1 MKLVLV
7 EDLSGRETLAVD
19 VLSSDFTV
27 LLAADTE
34 LTDKQID
41 RLKRNNIIEVYIKD
55 EDASTEVTIIKEEV
69 RKEVHDTLQGI
80 LEKHTYS
87 TSSELA
93 ELSNAADAIISDIL
107 EEEDVVEKLYD
118 IRRRSADIYEHCISV
133 CSISTLIALKK
144 KLSQEKVHDIGVACL
159 LHELGL
165 KYITV
170 DYVNKE
176 IYDMNEEDAAEYK
189 KHPIYGY
196 SAVEKEDWLSED
208 AKRIILYHHEN
219 LNGSGYPMKVT
230 DIPIECRIVQLCDV
244 FDEYICGI
252 GCERVKVYEALEYL
266 KIYKG
271 TKFDRELVDDFMALI
286 AVYPVGSYVRTSDGE
301 IGVVL
306 RQNKEFPDRPV
317 VRIIKD
323 REGRPVKNIII
334 KDLLKITTLFIED
347 VD

>member
-1 MKLVLV
+1 MKLTLV
-7 EDLSGRETLAVD
+7 EDLSGREMLAVD

-27 LLAADTE
+27 LLSADTE
-34 LTDKQID
+34 LTEHQID
-41 RLKRNNIIEVYIKD
+41 LLRKNDIIEVYIKD
-55 EDASTEVTIIKEEV
+55 EDASREVTIIKEEV

-87 TSSELA
+87 ASSELV
-93 ELSNAADAIISDIL
+93 ELSKAADVIISNIL

-133 CSISTLIALKK
+133 CSISTLIALKR
-144 KLSQEKVHDIGVACL
+144 KLPEETVHDMGVACL

-165 KYITV
+165 KYISV

-176 IYDMNEEDAAEYK
+176 IYDMTESDAAEYR

-196 SAVEKEDWLSED
+196 SAIENETWLSD
-208 AKRIILYHHEN
+208 SAKQMILYHHERID
-219 LNGSGYPMKVT
+219 GSGFPMRET
-230 DIPIECRIVQLCDV
+230 NLSTECRIIQICDV

-286 AVYPVGSYVRTSDGE
+286 AVYPVGSYVRTSEGE
-301 IGVVL
+301 VGVVL

-317 VRIIKD
+317 IRIIKD

-334 KDLLKITTLFIED
+334 KDLLKITTVFIED